1 TGRRVRETRGS
12 TTTDLYYSA
21 GWQVLEERVGTAVQ
35 SSYVWSPV
43 YVDALIARDRD
54 ADGNPANGL
63 EERLYAGQ
71 DANFNNTALIDIS
84 GNVVERYAYDP
95 FGTFAVLDGSWGAR
109 PGGSLYAWK
118 YQFQGQPWDADTGT
132 YHMRKRDYSPSL
144 GRWLQNDPIGFAS
157 Q

>member
-1 TGRRVRETRGS
+1 
-12 TTTDLYYSA
+12 
-21 GWQVLEERVGTAVQ
+21 
-35 SSYVWSPV
+35 
-43 YVDALIARDRD
+43 
-54 ADGNPANGL
+54 
-63 EERLYAGQ
+63 
-71 DANFNNTALIDIS
+71 
-84 GNVVERYAYDP
+84 VVERYAYDP

-157 Q
+157 QDVNHYRGFANTPIARLAPLGLATEPEFPPTHLAPSIPGDYPWIQPIPGRPPQPGWEPIGPGRWRGPDNVTWTWDYTHGH